1 MFISLFGFGP
11 PSQMRLMYSMN
22 RDLPQFGF
30 EFEKIKRFNPESK
43 IKKINVIP
51 LIFKIVKF
59 TTNFHISK
67 KAIFVTTASFAIIG
81 FIAGDCFTIEL

>member
-1 MFISLFGFGP
+1 MDFGP
-11 PSQMRLMYSMN
+11 QSPMRLMYSMN

-51 LIFKIVKF
+51 LIFKI
-59 TTNFHISK
+59 SK
-67 KAIFVTTASFAIIG
+67 VYDKVSYQ
-81 FIAGDCFTIEL
+81 

>member
-1 MFISLFGFGP
+1 
-11 PSQMRLMYSMN
+11 MRLMYSMN

-30 EFEKIKRFNPESK
+30 EFEKIKIFNPESK

-59 TTNFHISK
+59 TTKFHINK
-67 KAIFVTTASFAIIG
+67 KAIFVTAACFVIIG
-81 FIAGDCFTIEL
+81 FIAGVCFTIEL